1 MQTALVI
8 TGHSRGLGEA
18 LLKEASAQRF
28 SVLGLSRRTTGLPA
42 LSALDAYSGSQGLSG
57 GSKSGRPVVCEQSLD
72 LADAH
77 EVARFISS
85 AALSRFFAEA
95 DRVLLINNAGLLS
108 PIGPVGRLSSE
119 SIYTSVAA
127 NVSGPIALTDA
138 FLKAV
143 PSSALDRRVMH
154 VSSGAAR
161 SAYAGW
167 NVYCATKAALDHHA
181 RAVQLEAMEPGPA
194 KGLRICS
201 LAPGVIDT
209 EMQDQVRAARP
220 EDFPMRPRFDDLK
233 AQGALAAPTDVAKR
247 LLTYMLS
254 ESFGS
259 EPVADLRSIS
269 L

>member
-1 MQTALVI
+1 MHTAIVI
-8 TGHSRGLGEA
+8 TGHSRGLGAA
-18 LLKEASAQRF
+18 LMQRAKAHGF
-28 SVLGLSRRTTGLPA
+28 AVLGLSRRTAGLPLLEA
-42 LSALDAYSGSQGLSG
+42 LIANGAADRTPTGANAARVFEQPIDLSDA
-57 GSKSGRPVVCEQSLD
+57 KAVT
-72 LADAH
+72 A
-77 EVARFISS
+77 FISGPG
-85 AALSRFFAEA
+85 LPEFFNGA

-108 PIGPVGRLSSE
+108 PIGPVGRLSSDA
-119 SIYTSVAA
+119 IYTSVAA

-138 FLKAV
+138 FIKAI
-143 PSSALDRRVMH
+143 PESALDRRVMH

-209 EMQDQVRAARP
+209 EMQDQVRATRP

>member
-1 MQTALVI
+1 MHTAILI
-8 TGHSRGLGEA
+8 TGHSRGLGAA
-18 LLKEASAQRF
+18 LVNEASAHGF
-28 SVLGLSRRTTGLPA
+28 SVLGLSRRVTGLP
-42 LSALDAYSGSQGLSG
+42 GLSELSKPG
-57 GSKSGRPVVCEQSLD
+57 APEGSTAGSSRPLLYEQSLD
-72 LADAH
+72 LSDARAV
-77 EVARFISS
+77 EGF
-85 AALSRFFAEA
+85 LSGPGLAGFFAQA

-108 PIGPVGRLSSE
+108 PIGPVGRLSSQA
-119 SIYTSVAA
+119 IYTSVAA
-127 NVSGPIALTDA
+127 NVSAAIALTDA

-143 PSSALDRRVMH
+143 PASASDRRVMH

-233 AQGALAAPTDVAKR
+233 SQGALAAPTDVAKR
-247 LLTYMLS
+247 LLTYMVS

>member
-1 MQTALVI
+1 MHTAIII
-8 TGHSRGLGEA
+8 TGHSRGLGAA
-18 LLKEASAQRF
+18 LMQQATAHGFSA
-28 SVLGLSRRTTGLPA
+28 LGLSRRTTGLPLLEA
-42 LSALDAYSGSQGLSG
+42 LLANDST
-57 GSKSGRPVVCEQSLD
+57 GRPP
-72 LADAH
+72 AGAN
-77 EVARFISS
+77 VARVSEQPIDISDAKAVAAFISGPG
-85 AALSRFFAEA
+85 LPEFFAGA

-108 PIGPVGRLSSE
+108 PIGPVGRLSSDA
-119 SIYTSVAA
+119 IYSSVAA
-127 NVSGPIALTDA
+127 NVSAAIALTDA
-138 FLKAV
+138 FLKAI
-143 PSSALDRRVMH
+143 PASAVDRRVVH

-181 RAVQLEAMEPGPA
+181 RAVQLEAQEQGPA
-194 KGLRICS
+194 RGLRICS

-220 EDFPMRPRFDDLK
+220 EDFPMRPKFDDLK